1 MSVILLKLN
10 ITVMDKEKHI
20 GGSKLLEQ
28 EIRKYK
34 LLIKEGSLGRKHF
47 DPDFIRKWDA
57 VADNAVFINELQQII
72 NQYQQAIVDGIAFY
86 GDKNTIKP
94 EGTVVNLSVR
104 LFNLPQTGWTNW
116 RFYKNG
122 EFVRNYTIPQGEF
135 NTHNG
140 VYTFL
145 TETVNEDTLYKI
157 EVYQLNG
164 EPYTYTGVWQVSTTN
179 WKANTD
185 EVWDNYFEKTQAEIN
200 REVLRLSLS
209 VTLDMTGVGTRVER
223 GTVGT
228 PVLGVVSSSNR
239 AALKLYRRV
248 SGSSDVLLASGN
260 ESIEYSDTNRTF
272 NVNNTYFATAT
283 LGDINKESNHVVVTV
298 YDPVVYSH
306 FYWGL
311 VSGEDYNTQDL
322 EEMVYWLE
330 NEEEIVNNVIS
341 NKNIEITISGNED
354 VESNWRYVVL
364 AIPSGVSVRNFYMN
378 NIFEWDDIRLIGS
391 VTKSGVV
398 YNVYSTSAPGRPSS
412 FTLTINKS

>member
-1 MSVILLKLN
+1 
-10 ITVMDKEKHI
+10 MDKEKHI

-185 EVWDNYFEKTQAEIN
+185 EVWDSYFDMTQAEIN
-200 REVLRLSLS
+200 QTLLGNALS
-209 VTLDMTGVGTRVER
+209 VNLTMSGVGTRVEK
-223 GTVGT
+223 GTVST
-228 PVLGVVSSSNR
+228 AVLTATASSSN
-239 AALKLYRRV
+239 ALVKVYRDNV
-248 SGSSDVLLASGN
+248 NNLLGSGTGSVTC
-260 ESIEYSDTNRTF
+260 SDTNHTY
-272 NVNNTYFATAT
+272 NSNTTYFATVK
-283 LGDINKESNHVVVTV
+283 LGNTSKYSNNVMVTV
-298 YDPVVYSH
+298 YTPTPVVTWKY
-306 FYWGL
+306 YWGL
-311 VSGEDYNTQDL
+311 VAESIYDADDL
-322 EEMVYWLE
+322 STVMDWIPEEVE
-330 NEEEIVNNVIS
+330 KTGTSITNEAIYVNNE
-341 NKNIEITISGNED
+341 NHDEGQ
-354 VESNWRYVVL
+354 YMVL
-364 AIPSGVSVRNFYMN
+364 AFPSNIYVKFWMN
-378 NIFEWDDIRLIGS
+378 LFEWNDLAFRGTVEYKGSSYKVYATSSPMKAS
-391 VTKSGVV
+391 VT
-398 YNVYSTSAPGRPSS
+398 N
-412 FTLTINKS
+412 FTLYVNKT